1 MNVKVFN
8 SSKHKLPEYATVGA
22 AGLDLTA
29 NLEKNVVLVPGKH
42 YLIPTGIHIQL
53 PEGYEAQVRGR
64 SGLALKNGIV
74 AHLGTIDSDYRGDI
88 GVILFNNGESP
99 YIVHDGD
106 RIAQLV
112 FNKYEKVEWEAVE
125 TADGLEA
132 TKRADGGYGHTGIK

>member
-1 MNVKVFN
+1 MKIKVFN
-8 SSKHKLPEYATVGA
+8 ASKHKLPAYATVGA

-29 NLEKNVVLVPGKH
+29 NLEKNMVLVPGKR
-42 YLIPTGIHIQL
+42 YLVPTGLHIQL
-53 PEGYEAQVRGR
+53 PEGCEAQVRGR
-64 SGLALKNGIV
+64 SGLAIKNGIT

-112 FNKYEKVEWEAVE
+112 IHRYEKAEWEAVE
-125 TADGLEA
+125 NATDLEA
-132 TKRADGGYGHTGIK
+132 SERGDGGYGHTGVK